1 MEFRPDGSLVV
12 RTPLSMSRLSHE
24 ELSRESAEITR
35 LVRMT
40 LDGDTAAFEQIIL
53 RYETRVMTMAARF
66 LGAKDDALDVA
77 QEVFLRAFKYL
88 HRLDLQK
95 PMEPWLMRITVNVCR
110 DAARKRQRR
119 RDTFVDIEGPERID
133 QAPDPYDGLALKRE
147 RLLLQRAL
155 DTLPEK
161 ERLAIVLRDVE
172 GLSTAEV
179 ASILQS
185 SETTVRSQVSRGR
198 LRLKAAI
205 DRLIGGQP

>member
-1 MEFRPDGSLVV
+1 MQLRPDGSLLVQ
-12 RTPLSMSRLSHE
+12 TALSMSRLSQDG
-24 ELSRESAEITR
+24 LSPEAAEITK
-35 LVRMT
+35 LVRLT
-40 LDGDTAAFEQIIL
+40 LGGDSTAFEQIIL
-53 RYETRVMTMAARF
+53 RYETRVMTVAARL
-66 LGAKDDALDVA
+66 LGARDDACDVA

-95 PMEPWLMRITVNVCR
+95 PVEPWLIGITVNVCR
-110 DAARKRQRR
+110 DAVRKRQRS
-119 RDTFVDIEGPERID
+119 RDTFIDIEAPEAID
-133 QAPDPYDGLALKRE
+133 QSADPYAGAVRKQE
-147 RLLLQRAL
+147 RLILQRAL
-155 DTLPEK
+155 NGLPDK

-205 DRLIGGQP
+205 DRFMGGER